1 MIEETIRV
9 EGGRVLATLTRL
21 TGSLDRAEDALG
33 EAVLVA
39 LERWPEE
46 GVPRKPAAWLTTV
59 ARRKALDTLRREAQR
74 DEREALAMEELAA
87 DPDEPLPYGVVQDD
101 LLRLVFT
108 CCHPALSPPSRVALA
123 LRLLC
128 GLSTEEIARA
138 FLEPTPTLGQRIS
151 RAKAKIAAAGIPY
164 RVPEAAD
171 LPERLGAVLA
181 VVYVMFTTGH
191 HTPVGESLQ
200 RVDLAREA
208 IRLARLLVELLP
220 REPECVGLL
229 ALLLSAHARSH
240 GRVDELGQLR
250 LLADA
255 DRSLWDREAVAEAVT
270 LTGQALR
277 AGCPGPYQLQAAIS
291 CLHSV
296 APSVEATDWPQ
307 IVTLYDLLLQQ
318 VPTVAVRVNRAV
330 AVAQVEGPAA
340 GLTLLDAVAEEPGA
354 RGWHLFHAVR
364 ADLLR
369 RTGRP
374 EQAASAYREALAC
387 QPNAVDRRF
396 LEARLEAM
404 R

>member
-1 MIEETIRV
+1 VIEETIRV
-9 EGGRVLATLTRL
+9 EGGQVLATLTRL

-39 LERWPEE
+39 LERWPVE
-46 GVPRKPAAWLTTV
+46 GVPGRPAAWLTTV

-74 DEREALAMEELAA
+74 DEREALAVEELGR
-87 DPDEPLPYGVVQDD
+87 DLDEPIPYGVVQDD

-108 CCHPALSPPSRVALA
+108 CCHPALSPPARVALA

-128 GLSTEEIARA
+128 GLTTEEIARA
-138 FLEPTPTLGQRIS
+138 FLEPAPTLGQRIS

-164 RVPEAAD
+164 RVPEAED
-171 LPERLGAVLA
+171 LPERLDAVLA

-191 HTPVGESLQ
+191 HAPLGEALQ
-200 RVDLAREA
+200 RVDLSREA
-208 IRLARLLVELLP
+208 IRMARLLVDLLP

-240 GRVDELGQLR
+240 GRVDELGQQR

-255 DRSLWDREAVAEAVT
+255 DRGLWDREAIAEAVT

-307 IVTLYDLLLQQ
+307 IVTLYDLLLRQ
-318 VPTVAVRVNRAV
+318 VPTLAVRVNRAV
-330 AVAQVEGPAA
+330 AVAQVEGPLA
-340 GLTLLDAVAEEPGA
+340 GLVLLDALAGDPAA
-354 RGWHLFHAVR
+354 RRWHLFHAVR

-369 RTGRP
+369 RSGERP
-374 EQAASAYREALAC
+374 AAAAAYREALAC
-387 QPNAVDRRF
+387 DPNGVDRRF
-396 LEARLEAM
+396 LESRLAELG
-404 R
+404 

>member
-21 TGSLDRAEDALG
+21 TGSLDRAEDAFG

-39 LERWPEE
+39 LERWPVE
-46 GVPRKPAAWLTTV
+46 GVPGRPGAWLTTV

-74 DEREALAMEELAA
+74 DEREALAVEELGRDLD
-87 DPDEPLPYGVVQDD
+87 DPIPYGVVQDD

-108 CCHPALSPPSRVALA
+108 CCHPALSPPARVALA

-128 GLSTEEIARA
+128 GLTTEEIARA
-138 FLEPTPTLGQRIS
+138 FLEPSPTLGQRIS

-164 RVPEAAD
+164 RVPEAED
-171 LPERLGAVLA
+171 LPERLDAVLA

-191 HTPVGESLQ
+191 HAPLGEALQ
-200 RVDLAREA
+200 RVDLSREA

-240 GRVDELGQLR
+240 GRVDEMGQLR

-255 DRSLWDREAVAEAVT
+255 DRTLWDREAIAEAVR

-318 VPTVAVRVNRAV
+318 VPTLAVRVNRAV
-330 AVAQVEGPAA
+330 AVAEVQGPRA
-340 GLTLLDAVAEEPGA
+340 GLVLLDALADEPGA
-354 RGWHLFHAVR
+354 RRWHLFHAVR

-369 RTGRP
+369 RTGQAER
-374 EQAASAYREALAC
+374 AASAYREALAC
-387 QPNAVDRRF
+387 QPNGVDRRF
-396 LEARLEAM
+396 LEARLAEVE
-404 R
+404 

>member
-1 MIEETIRV
+1 M

-33 EAVLVA
+33 DAVLVA
-39 LERWPEE
+39 LERWPVE
-46 GVPRKPAAWLTTV
+46 GVPRNPAAWLTTV
-59 ARRKALDTLRREAQR
+59 ARRKALDHLRREAQR
-74 DEREALAMEELAA
+74 DDREALAVHELAVHELA
-87 DPDEPLPYGVVQDD
+87 DASDEPLPWGVVEDD

-108 CCHPALSPPSRVALA
+108 CCHPALAPSARVALA

-128 GLSTEEIARA
+128 GLTTEEIARA
-138 FLEPTPTLGQRIS
+138 FLEPSATIGQRIA

-171 LPERLGAVLA
+171 LPERLDAVLA
-181 VVYVMFTTGH
+181 VVYVLFTTGH
-191 HTPVGESLQ
+191 HSPMGDALQ

-220 REPECVGLL
+220 HEPECVGLL

-240 GRVDELGQLR
+240 GRVDELGQPR

-255 DRSLWDREAVAEAVT
+255 DRSRWDRDAITEAVT

-277 AGCPGPYQLQAAIS
+277 AGSPGPYQLQAAIS

-296 APSVEATDWPQ
+296 APSVAATDWPQ
-307 IVTLYDLLLQQ
+307 IVLLYDLLLARL
-318 VPTVAVRVNRAV
+318 PTLAVRVNRAV
-330 AVAQVEGPAA
+330 AVAEVDGPAA
-340 GLTLLDAVAEEPGA
+340 GLALLDALRDERGA
-354 RGWHLFHAVR
+354 QTWHLFHAVR

-369 RTGRP
+369 RVGAKV
-374 EQAASAYREALAC
+374 QAAEAYRQALAC
-387 QPNAVDRRF
+387 EPNAVDRRF
-396 LEARLEAM
+396 LEVRLGEVG
-404 R
+404 

>member
-33 EAVLVA
+33 EAVVVA
-39 LERWPEE
+39 LERWRED

-59 ARRKALDTLRREAQR
+59 ARRKALDQLRREAQR
-74 DEREALAMEELAA
+74 DEREALAMEDLAA
-87 DPDEPLPYGVVQDD
+87 SPDEPLPWGTVQDD

-108 CCHPALSPPSRVALA
+108 CCHPALSPPARVALA

-128 GLSTEEIARA
+128 GLTTEEIARA

-164 RVPEAAD
+164 RVPEAED
-171 LPERLGAVLA
+171 LPERLDAVLA
-181 VVYVMFTTGH
+181 VVYVLFTTGH
-191 HTPVGESLQ
+191 HAPVGEALQ
-200 RVDLAREA
+200 RVDLSAEA
-208 IRLARLLVELLP
+208 IRLARLLVDLLP

-250 LLADA
+250 LLPDA
-255 DRSLWDREAVAEAVT
+255 DRTLWDREAIEEAVT

-307 IVTLYDLLLQQ
+307 IVTLYDLLLER
-318 VPTVAVRVNRAV
+318 VPTVAVRLNRAV
-330 AVAQVEGPAA
+330 AVAQMEGAGA
-340 GLTLLDAVAEEPGA
+340 GLALLEALKEEPGA
-354 RGWHLFHAVR
+354 GRWHLFHAVR

-369 RTGRP
+369 RVGKA
-374 EQAASAYREALAC
+374 EHAAEAYREALEC
-387 QPNAVDRRF
+387 GPNGVDRRF
-396 LEARLEAM
+396 LEARLAEM
-404 R
+404 G

>member
-33 EAVLVA
+33 EAVVVA
-39 LERWPEE
+39 LERWPDE

-59 ARRKALDTLRREAQR
+59 ARRKALDQLRREAQR
-74 DEREALAMEELAA
+74 DEREAWAMEELSAN
-87 DPDEPLPYGVVQDD
+87 PEEPLPWAVVQDD

-108 CCHPALSPPSRVALA
+108 CCHPALSPPARVALA

-128 GLSTEEIARA
+128 GLTTEEIARA

-164 RVPEAAD
+164 RVPEAED
-171 LPERLGAVLA
+171 LPERLDAVLA

-191 HTPVGESLQ
+191 HAPVGESLQ
-200 RVDLAREA
+200 RVDLSREA
-208 IRLARLLVELLP
+208 IRLARLLVDLLP

-255 DRSLWDREAVAEAVT
+255 DRTLWDRAAIEEAVT

-277 AGCPGPYQLQAAIS
+277 AGSPGPYQLQAAIS

-296 APSVEATDWPQ
+296 APSVDATDWPQ
-307 IVTLYDLLLQQ
+307 IVTLYDLLLERA
-318 VPTVAVRVNRAV
+318 PTVAVRLNRAV
-330 AVAQVEGPAA
+330 AVAQVAGAGA
-340 GLTLLDAVAEEPGA
+340 GLALLDALKEEPGA
-354 RGWHLFHAVR
+354 GRWHLFHAVR

-369 RTGRP
+369 RLGESGR
-374 EQAASAYREALAC
+374 AAEAYRAALGC
-387 QPNAVDRRF
+387 EPNGVDRRF
-396 LEARLEAM
+396 LEARLAEMA
-404 R
+404 